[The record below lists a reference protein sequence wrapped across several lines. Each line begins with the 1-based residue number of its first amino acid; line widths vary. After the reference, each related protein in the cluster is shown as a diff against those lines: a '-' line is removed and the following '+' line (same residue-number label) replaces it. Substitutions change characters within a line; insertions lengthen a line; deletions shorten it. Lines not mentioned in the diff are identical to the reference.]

1 MKRGRERE
9 AFHNLSRCEPW
20 HLIYFTKRTA
30 DAHIFMSWDLEFLLP
45 LHLSPVLQ
53 PMEMHSPAGSLES
66 PLPLSYAISQGT
78 SLPSAAALGRKDL
91 SS

>member
-45 LHLSPVLQ
+45 LHPSPVLQ
-53 PMEMHSPAGSLES
+53 PMEMLRTHQLVP
-66 PLPLSYAISQGT
+66 
-78 SLPSAAALGRKDL
+78 
-91 SS
+91 